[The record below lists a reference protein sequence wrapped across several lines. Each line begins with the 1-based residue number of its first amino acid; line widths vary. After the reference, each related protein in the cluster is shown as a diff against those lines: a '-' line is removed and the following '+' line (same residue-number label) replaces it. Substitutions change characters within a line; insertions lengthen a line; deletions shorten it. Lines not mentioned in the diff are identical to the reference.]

1 MRHLRKIN
9 HLGRTSSHRKA
20 LMSNMAAALILEKRI
35 TTTTAKAKALRMY
48 VEPLINKSK
57 ENTTH
62 SRRVVFSH
70 LQNKFAVSELFKEIA
85 AKIVNRPGGYTR
97 ILKIGTREGDNAEMC
112 IIELV
117 DYNLNM
123 LSAGSED
130 KTKATRKSRR
140 GGKKKASEGAVDAK
154 VVSEPKKAKAV
165 KARTESASEA
175 KIAPEKDSSE
185 S

>member
-1 MRHLRKIN
+1 MRHLNKIN

-20 LMSNMAAALILEKRI
+20 LMSNMAADLILRKRI

-62 SRRVVFSH
+62 SRRVVFSY
-70 LQNKFAVSELFKEIA
+70 LQNKFAVNELFKEVS
-85 AKIVNRPGGYTR
+85 AKIISRPGGYTR
-97 ILKIGTREGDNAEMC
+97 ILKTGFREGDNAEMC

-123 LSAGSED
+123 LSGAGEG
-130 KTKATRKSRR
+130 KGKAAVKKSRR
-140 GGKKKASEGAVDAK
+140 GGKKKVEGAEVKAA
-154 VVSEPKKAKAV
+154 EPKKAKEAAP
-165 KARTESASEA
+165 KAETAPVA
-175 KIAPEKDSSE
+175 QAPEKESSE

>member
-1 MRHLRKIN
+1 MRHLNKIN
-9 HLGRTSSHRKA
+9 HLGRTSTHRKA
-20 LMSNMAAALILEKRI
+20 LMSNMAADLILRKRI

-62 SRRVVFSH
+62 SRRVVFSY
-70 LQNKFAVSELFKEIA
+70 LQNKFAVNELFKEVS
-85 AKIVNRPGGYTR
+85 AKIINRPGGYTR
-97 ILKIGTREGDNAEMC
+97 IFKTGFREGDNAEMC

-123 LSAGSED
+123 LSDGGD
-130 KTKATRKSRR
+130 TKAKAAVRKSRR
-140 GGKKKASEGAVDAK
+140 GGKKKADARAE
-154 VVSEPKKAKAV
+154 VVKAESPKKAK
-165 KARTESASEA
+165 EA
-175 KIAPEKDSSE
+175 KPKAEAPESTQAPEKESSE